1 MGEEK
6 LEMSE
11 RERERLK
18 VLHEVERGHLT
29 QVEAGWRLK
38 LSVRQVNADLPE
50 GGAPNPGHRRC
61 GTVSST
67 CDSACKR

>member
-1 MGEEK
+1 MGEER

-18 VLHEVERGHLT
+18 VLHEVQGGHLT

-38 LSVRQVNADLPE
+38 LEVDPIYWTKI
-50 GGAPNPGHRRC
+50 GYC
-61 GTVSST
+61 
-67 CDSACKR
+67 

>member
-1 MGEEK
+1 MGEER

-18 VLHEVERGHLT
+18 VLHEVQGGHLT

-38 LSVRQVNADLPE
+38 LSVRQLRRVLRRLEAE
-50 GGAPNPGHRRC
+50 GMAG
-61 GTVSST
+61 
-67 CDSACKR
+67 